1 MELPYYVEYI
11 QYGLTIVSILV
22 LFLFAVESLTKEIQ
36 ELATEN
42 FRKKI
47 SKLVKNRCSATIVGA
62 IGTALMQSSTAM
74 ISIAIALVNT
84 GVISFDN
91 SLGVIFG
98 SSIGTTITAQLT
110 LIDGGILAC
119 LLLIIGYLLQ
129 YGGRNS
135 KIIGKPLFFLGF
147 ILLSLNVLS
156 SSIAPLKDNPDFV
169 NMFSYLSNPFLAY
182 MSAVLLTML
191 FHSSTITSS
200 IVVILAK
207 EGVIPLTVSVP
218 MILGANLGTSI
229 TSLMTS
235 KNLNLYAKRAGFAN
249 FLFKVIGT
257 GVFMIFVDKFIIIL
271 QSLSGDLG
279 AQTALGHLVFNVVNT
294 IFFLIVM
301 KPFEKL
307 VVKMVPGDEE
317 EVLFETKY
325 IDSNDNTKNLKE
337 SIDDIKKELVYSMEN
352 TKKIFK
358 LALSIYGNPSGS
370 IIMEMKKLESLN
382 DYLDDEITTSIVSL
396 SKFKLSQKTAEE
408 TVILVKISNT
418 IEQLGDL
425 GMDLS
430 TVFTKMHKADTSDSA
445 HIEKLEYIFDM
456 LMNLFTQ
463 IEKSVMSPKEN
474 ELINIKKREE
484 EIYAVIRKEFDVH
497 VQKLQED
504 SKYDGSVFV
513 DAVSIIELSVSKLR
527 DIRKL
532 LLKQVRELM

>member
-135 KIIGKPLFFLGF
+135 KIIGKPLFFLG
-147 ILLSLNVLS
+147 
-156 SSIAPLKDNPDFV
+156 SIAPLKDNPDFV

-430 TVFTKMHKADTSDSA
+430 TVFTKMHKADSSDSA

-463 IEKSVMSPKEN
+463 IEKSIMSPKEN
-474 ELINIKKREE
+474 ELINIKKKEE

>member
-1 MELPYYVEYI
+1 MELSYYMEYI

-36 ELATEN
+36 ELATEK
-42 FRKKI
+42 FSKKI
-47 SKLVKNRCSATIVGA
+47 SGLVRNRCSATVVGA

-74 ISIAIALVNT
+74 TAIAIALVNT

-91 SLGVIFG
+91 SLGVILG

-129 YGGRNS
+129 YGGKNTQMV
-135 KIIGKPLFFLGF
+135 GKPLFFLGF

-156 SSIAPLKDNPDFV
+156 SSIAPLKESRDFIE
-169 NMFSYLSNPFLAY
+169 MFSYLSNPFLAY
-182 MSAVLLTML
+182 ISTVLLTML

-207 EGVIPLTVSVP
+207 EGIIPISVSVP

-229 TSLMTS
+229 TWLITS
-235 KNLNLYAKRAGFAN
+235 KDLNLYAKRAGFAN

-257 GVFMIFVDKFIIIL
+257 GVFMIFVDKFEMVL
-271 QSLSGDLG
+271 QVLSADAGV
-279 AQTALGHLVFNVVNT
+279 QTALGHLIFNVVNT
-294 IFFLIVM
+294 IFFLIFI
-301 KPFEKL
+301 KPFKKL
-307 VVKMVPGDEE
+307 VIKMVPGDEE
-317 EVLFETKY
+317 EVLFQTKY
-325 IDSNDNTKNLKE
+325 IDSGDNTKNLEE
-337 SIDDIKKELVYSMEN
+337 SIEDIKKELVYSMEN
-352 TKKIFK
+352 TKKIFR
-358 LALSIYGNPSGS
+358 LALSVYGNPSGA

-382 DYLDDEITTSIVSL
+382 DYLDDEITASIVSL
-396 SKFKLSQKTAEE
+396 SKFKLSQKVAQE

-430 TVFTKMHKADTSDSA
+430 TVFKRMHKADSSDSA
-445 HIEKLEYIFDM
+445 HIEKLENIFDM
-456 LMNLFTQ
+456 LINLLTQ
-463 IEKSVMSPKEN
+463 VEKSVMLPKEK

-484 EIYAVIRKEFDVH
+484 EIYAVIRNEFDIH

-504 SKYDGSVFV
+504 SHYDGSVFV

-532 LLKQVRELM
+532 LLKQVRELK

>member
-1 MELPYYVEYI
+1 
-11 QYGLTIVSILV
+11 
-22 LFLFAVESLTKEIQ
+22 
-36 ELATEN
+36 
-42 FRKKI
+42 
-47 SKLVKNRCSATIVGA
+47 
-62 IGTALMQSSTAM
+62 
-74 ISIAIALVNT
+74 
-84 GVISFDN
+84 
-91 SLGVIFG
+91 
-98 SSIGTTITAQLT
+98 
-110 LIDGGILAC
+110 
-119 LLLIIGYLLQ
+119 
-129 YGGRNS
+129 
-135 KIIGKPLFFLGF
+135 
-147 ILLSLNVLS
+147 
-156 SSIAPLKDNPDFV
+156 
-169 NMFSYLSNPFLAY
+169 
-182 MSAVLLTML
+182 ML

-430 TVFTKMHKADTSDSA
+430 TVFTKMHKADSSDSA

-463 IEKSVMSPKEN
+463 IEKSIMSPKEN

>member
-249 FLFKVIGT
+249 FLFR
-257 GVFMIFVDKFIIIL
+257 
-271 QSLSGDLG
+271 S
-279 AQTALGHLVFNVVNT
+279 
-294 IFFLIVM
+294 
-301 KPFEKL
+301 
-307 VVKMVPGDEE
+307 
-317 EVLFETKY
+317 
-325 IDSNDNTKNLKE
+325 
-337 SIDDIKKELVYSMEN
+337 
-352 TKKIFK
+352 
-358 LALSIYGNPSGS
+358 
-370 IIMEMKKLESLN
+370 
-382 DYLDDEITTSIVSL
+382 
-396 SKFKLSQKTAEE
+396 
-408 TVILVKISNT
+408 
-418 IEQLGDL
+418 
-425 GMDLS
+425 
-430 TVFTKMHKADTSDSA
+430 
-445 HIEKLEYIFDM
+445 
-456 LMNLFTQ
+456 
-463 IEKSVMSPKEN
+463 
-474 ELINIKKREE
+474 
-484 EIYAVIRKEFDVH
+484 
-497 VQKLQED
+497 
-504 SKYDGSVFV
+504 
-513 DAVSIIELSVSKLR
+513 
-527 DIRKL
+527 
-532 LLKQVRELM
+532 